1 MNPGVRLRL
10 SVMMFLQFA
19 LWGSWYV
26 TLSTYLLKIGF
37 DGLQVGAA
45 YSTLNWGAIFAPIV
59 AGALADRFFQA
70 QKVMGVLH
78 LVGAVIL
85 WWLSGITDATTF
97 FWTLL
102 VYAICFMPTLGLAN
116 AISFHQMSDPG
127 KQFGLVRACGTFGW
141 IVVGFVVGLIAP
153 HMLGYS
159 IEPTNIPLK
168 IGAVISVVLGLYAF
182 ALPATP
188 PGNPDRK
195 PNVAQALGLETLTL
209 MKDRSFAVFVVGSL
223 LICIPLSFYYS
234 FANAFLNES
243 GMQNAAMKM
252 TLGQMSEV
260 MFLVLIPFFFVRLG
274 VKKMLLIGM
283 AAWVL
288 RYALFAYGNNSTLVA
303 LLYAGIILHGVCF
316 DFFFVT
322 GQIYVD
328 KSVAR
333 GQRAAAQGF
342 IHVVTYGVG
351 QLIGSWAAGAVVD
364 NYAVATD
371 AGTRHL
377 WQTIWLVPAVMAFVV
392 MLLFLVFF
400 RDQGGATETGVTGV
414 ASRAT

>member
-1 MNPGVRLRL
+1 VSPSVRTKL

-19 LWGSWYV
+19 LWGSWFV
-26 TLSTYLLKIGF
+26 TLGTYLLKIGF

-45 YSTLNWGAIFAPIV
+45 YSTMNWGAILAPIV
-59 AGALADRFFQA
+59 AGALADRFFEA
-70 QKVMGVLH
+70 QKVMAVLH
-78 LVGAVIL
+78 LVGAAIL
-85 WWLSGITDATTF
+85 WWLSSVTDPVIF

-102 VYAICFMPTLGLAN
+102 VYALCYMPTLGLAN
-116 AISFHQMSDPG
+116 AISFHQMTDPG
-127 KQFGLVRACGTFGW
+127 REFGVIRAFGTFGW

-153 HMLGYS
+153 QMLGHS
-159 IEPTNIPLK
+159 IEDTNLPLQ
-168 IGAVISVVLGLYAF
+168 IGAVISLALGLYAF

-188 PGNPDRK
+188 PTAAGKK
-195 PNVAQALGLETLTL
+195 PSLSQALGLETLSL
-209 MKDRSFAVFVVGSL
+209 MKDRSFSIFVLGSL
-223 LICIPLSFYYS
+223 LLCIPLSFYYS
-234 FANAFLNES
+234 FANAYLNES
-243 GMQNAAMKM
+243 GMQNAATKM

-260 MFLVLIPFFFVRLG
+260 LFLVLIPFFFARLG

-288 RYALFAYGNNSTLVA
+288 RYVLFAYGNNGALVS

-333 GQRAAAQGF
+333 AQRAAAQGF

-364 NYAVATD
+364 HYSVATD
-371 AGTRHL
+371 AGTVHL
-377 WQTIWLVPAVMAFVV
+377 WQAIWMVPAVMAFAV
-392 MLLFLVFF
+392 MILFLLFF
-400 RDQGGATETGVTGV
+400 REPPDRPIRV
-414 ASRAT
+414 